1 MRLVILGSGNA
12 DHHGGR
18 AGSGC
23 LLFTPAPVLLDFGP
37 GNWIHLARAG
47 VDPAGVR
54 LVLLS
59 HLHPDHFSDLVP
71 MLFHQSWSLKGK
83 TRESLT
89 ILGPPGT
96 RQVIGDL
103 RRVVPHLGDHGFPIE
118 VRDME
123 SGTFRFGA
131 VEARPVPVPHV
142 EDLRS
147 LAWRVGGPGGVFAY
161 SGDCRA
167 GEELVRALEGA
178 DLAVVEATCPDD
190 RPYPTHLTAGQAC
203 EAARRAGVR
212 SLVLTHFSRD
222 WEGRDPEAECAGR
235 FPGPLRAAADLMSAE
250 FGTP

>member
-1 MRLVILGSGNA
+1 MKLVILGSGNA
-12 DHHGGR
+12 DHHGDR

-23 LLFTPAPVLLDFGP
+23 LLFTPLPVLLDFGP
-37 GNWIHLARAG
+37 GNWVNLAKCG
-47 VDPAGVR
+47 VNPVEIG

-59 HLHPDHFSDLVP
+59 HLHPDHFSDLIP
-71 MLFHQSWSLKGK
+71 LLFHQSWSLKGK
-83 TRESLT
+83 TRGSLT

-96 RQVIGDL
+96 RGVIEGM
-103 RRVVPHLGDHGFPIE
+103 RRGIPHLGDHGFPVE
-118 VRDME
+118 VRDVD
-123 SGTFRFGA
+123 SGSFRFGR

-147 LAWRVGGPGGVFAY
+147 LAWRVEGPEGVFVY

-167 GEELVRALEGA
+167 GEELIGALAGA

-212 SLVLTHFSRD
+212 RLVLTHFSKD
-222 WEGRDPEAECAGR
+222 WGGRDPGAECAGR
-235 FPGPLRAAADLMSAE
+235 FPGLLKAAVDLMEVE
-250 FGTP
+250 FGQR